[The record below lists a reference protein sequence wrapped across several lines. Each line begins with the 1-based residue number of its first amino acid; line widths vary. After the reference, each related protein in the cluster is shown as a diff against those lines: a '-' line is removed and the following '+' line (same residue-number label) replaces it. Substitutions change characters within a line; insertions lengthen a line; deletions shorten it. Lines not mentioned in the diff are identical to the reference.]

1 MENRLRRMLGVV
13 GPVAALGATAS
24 GLPPEMAALAG
35 LFTPFVDAFTPTGQ
49 RNEPAADD
57 GHGEHRAMAYDSFG
71 AAVISVYQAVGFLMT
86 FKPPLPGYLHG
97 LIALSRMQRRF
108 QDEFAGLTA
117 SLSSVLL
124 YGSTDAQE
132 SAIAVLRTLNTEMSG
147 IASKKQGS
155 SEAVR
160 AFDEAA
166 GRIGEKVVV
175 FRKAAQADLRIGVEK
190 KAI

>member
-1 MENRLRRMLGVV
+1 MLGIV
-13 GPVAALGATAS
+13 GPTAALGATTA
-24 GLPPEMAALAG
+24 GLPMEVAASTSFLASMADAL
-35 LFTPFVDAFTPTGQ
+35 LPTG
-49 RNEPAADD
+49 RPSEPAADD
-57 GHGEHRAMAYDSFG
+57 GHGEHRAKAYDSFG

-97 LIALSRMQRRF
+97 LITLSRMQRRF
-108 QDEFAGLTA
+108 QDEVAGLTA

-132 SAIAVLRTLNTEMSG
+132 SAIAVLRALSTEMSG
-147 IASKKQGS
+147 IAAKKQGS
-155 SEAVR
+155 QDAVR

-190 KAI
+190 

>member
-1 MENRLRRMLGVV
+1 MA
-13 GPVAALGATAS
+13 AAL
-24 GLPPEMAALAG
+24 L
-35 LFTPFVDAFTPTGQ
+35 PTGQ

-57 GHGEHRAMAYDSFG
+57 GHGEHRAKAYDSFG
-71 AAVISVYQAVGFLMT
+71 AAVIGVYQAVGFLMT

-132 SAIAVLRTLNTEMSG
+132 SAVAVLRTLSTEMSG
-147 IASKKQGS
+147 VASKKQGS
-155 SEAVR
+155 PKAAR
-160 AFDEAA
+160 AFEEVA
-166 GRIGEKVVV
+166 GGIGEKVVA
-175 FRKAAQADLRIGVEK
+175 FRTAAQADLRIGVEK
-190 KAI
+190 